1 MSNTYIQEAFRQ
13 FYLTEDAEEF
23 SLNVSGPDDSAS
35 FLDIINS
42 AEDDET
48 ISDVYDLEA
57 EAKEDLKQSYIG
69 KVILDCNVCHSN
81 VFFDK
86 ADVTEDESGL
96 VCKDIECPYCMS
108 NEGYT
113 IIGEVK
119 PFAEEGS
126 EELEEPIEDTLDKED
141 ILSGDESEE
150 ILDDEESIDIDNEVA
165 NEDDIDL
172 EDEDDDLDESLTEAF
187 LEGQNVYI
195 KPDKRFGRIKSHIKD
210 DLYEVETYD
219 GEDNNLPDRVD
230 TYYASDLELNES
242 LSLSDVA
249 KLKGKSILRR
259 REGHDG
265 CKRILGRNNTELSGD
280 KDLHESLNE
289 SIENELVKG
298 NTYTCVDGLD
308 GKYEYI
314 GKVEYPEFGEL
325 FKFKPL
331 DSAAKETTQEMS
343 DEMGL
348 TYDGFAYMTD
358 ETVFYTF
365 LDSEDEDEELEEEYL
380 KSSEKLDP
388 SKELSEGAKLD
399 KVKELDGN
407 DSISGEET
415 PIDGTQGEGLKSND
429 EIRGPKY
436 KEFKEAC
443 EKPLKEQQGKV
454 DDREFKICS
463 DKDGEICKVTGEGEA
478 KKTIAEFKKQD
489 KKSGRKGTKYTYQEI
504 TNESLSESIEDVS
517 ITTDDETMTMST
529 KEDGGVVVETS
540 PKEEIDTIE
549 SDILNGDEMIAPLEP
564 ETKAE
569 IEDNIDADD
578 EAEDALEDDLFEE
591 EPIDEMPVDEEPVE
605 DIEDFDN
612 ESFDELGESYLRR
625 CYENVNSYETSKIS
639 QQADGSYLI
648 EGRIGFDSGNVKNTQ
663 FVFNKNTDSQ
673 GKLKLEGYNNQISKG
688 KKTFKLNC
696 SVEDKTIVC
705 ESLNYNYKGKN
716 DLDESV
722 RVYGTVKRKVK

>member
-141 ILSGDESEE
+141 ILSDDESEE
-150 ILDDEESIDIDNEVA
+150 IIDDEESIDIDNEVA

-172 EDEDDDLDESLTEAF
+172 EDED
-187 LEGQNVYI
+187 
-195 KPDKRFGRIKSHIKD
+195 
-210 DLYEVETYD
+210 
-219 GEDNNLPDRVD
+219 
-230 TYYASDLELNES
+230 
-242 LSLSDVA
+242 
-249 KLKGKSILRR
+249 
-259 REGHDG
+259 
-265 CKRILGRNNTELSGD
+265 
-280 KDLHESLNE
+280 
-289 SIENELVKG
+289 
-298 NTYTCVDGLD
+298 
-308 GKYEYI
+308 
-314 GKVEYPEFGEL
+314 
-325 FKFKPL
+325 
-331 DSAAKETTQEMS
+331 
-343 DEMGL
+343 
-348 TYDGFAYMTD
+348 
-358 ETVFYTF
+358 
-365 LDSEDEDEELEEEYL
+365 EDEELEEEYL
-380 KSSEKLDP
+380 KSSEKLNP

-407 DSISGEET
+407 DSISGKET

-454 DDREFKICS
+454 DGREFKICS

-489 KKSGRKGTKYTYQEI
+489 KKSGRKGTKYTYKEI

-529 KEDGGVVVETS
+529 KEDGGIVVETS

-569 IEDNIDADD
+569 IEDNIEADD
-578 EAEDALEDDLFEE
+578 EAEDALEDDLFED
-591 EPIDEMPVDEEPVE
+591 EPIDEVPVDEEPVE

-716 DLDESV
+716 NLDESV

>member
-1 MSNTYIQEAFRQ
+1 MSDTYIQEAFRQ

-141 ILSGDESEE
+141 ILSDDESEE

-172 EDEDDDLDESLTEAF
+172 EDED
-187 LEGQNVYI
+187 
-195 KPDKRFGRIKSHIKD
+195 
-210 DLYEVETYD
+210 
-219 GEDNNLPDRVD
+219 
-230 TYYASDLELNES
+230 
-242 LSLSDVA
+242 
-249 KLKGKSILRR
+249 
-259 REGHDG
+259 
-265 CKRILGRNNTELSGD
+265 
-280 KDLHESLNE
+280 
-289 SIENELVKG
+289 
-298 NTYTCVDGLD
+298 
-308 GKYEYI
+308 
-314 GKVEYPEFGEL
+314 
-325 FKFKPL
+325 
-331 DSAAKETTQEMS
+331 
-343 DEMGL
+343 
-348 TYDGFAYMTD
+348 
-358 ETVFYTF
+358 
-365 LDSEDEDEELEEEYL
+365 EDEDEELEEEYL
-380 KSSEKLDP
+380 KSSEKLNP

-415 PIDGTQGEGLKSND
+415 PIDGTQGKGLKSND

-489 KKSGRKGTKYTYQEI
+489 KKSGRKGTKYTYKEI

-517 ITTDDETMTMST
+517 ITTNDETMTMST
-529 KEDGGVVVETS
+529 KEDGGIVVETS

-564 ETKAE
+564 ETRAE
-569 IEDNIDADD
+569 IEDNIEADD
-578 EAEDALEDDLFEE
+578 EAEDALEGDLFEE
-591 EPIDEMPVDEEPVE
+591 EPIDEVPVDEEPGE

-663 FVFNKNTDSQ
+663 FVFNKNTDSK

>member
-86 ADVTEDESGL
+86 ADVAEDESGL

-141 ILSGDESEE
+141 ILSDDESEE

-172 EDEDDDLDESLTEAF
+172 EDED
-187 LEGQNVYI
+187 
-195 KPDKRFGRIKSHIKD
+195 
-210 DLYEVETYD
+210 
-219 GEDNNLPDRVD
+219 
-230 TYYASDLELNES
+230 
-242 LSLSDVA
+242 
-249 KLKGKSILRR
+249 
-259 REGHDG
+259 
-265 CKRILGRNNTELSGD
+265 
-280 KDLHESLNE
+280 
-289 SIENELVKG
+289 
-298 NTYTCVDGLD
+298 
-308 GKYEYI
+308 
-314 GKVEYPEFGEL
+314 
-325 FKFKPL
+325 
-331 DSAAKETTQEMS
+331 
-343 DEMGL
+343 
-348 TYDGFAYMTD
+348 
-358 ETVFYTF
+358 
-365 LDSEDEDEELEEEYL
+365 EDEDEELEEEYL
-380 KSSEKLDP
+380 KSSEKLNP

-415 PIDGTQGEGLKSND
+415 PIDGTKGEGLKSND

-489 KKSGRKGTKYTYQEI
+489 KKSGRKGTKYTYKEI

-517 ITTDDETMTMST
+517 ITTNDETMTMST

-569 IEDNIDADD
+569 IEDNIEADD

-591 EPIDEMPVDEEPVE
+591 EPIDEVPVDEEPVE

-639 QQADGSYLI
+639 QQSDGSYLI

-663 FVFNKNTDSQ
+663 FVFNKNTDSK

>member
-35 FLDIINS
+35 FLDIINNT
-42 AEDDET
+42 EDDET

-141 ILSGDESEE
+141 ILSDDESEE
-150 ILDDEESIDIDNEVA
+150 ILDDEESIDIDNEIT

-172 EDEDDDLDESLTEAF
+172 ED
-187 LEGQNVYI
+187 
-195 KPDKRFGRIKSHIKD
+195 
-210 DLYEVETYD
+210 
-219 GEDNNLPDRVD
+219 
-230 TYYASDLELNES
+230 
-242 LSLSDVA
+242 
-249 KLKGKSILRR
+249 
-259 REGHDG
+259 
-265 CKRILGRNNTELSGD
+265 
-280 KDLHESLNE
+280 
-289 SIENELVKG
+289 
-298 NTYTCVDGLD
+298 
-308 GKYEYI
+308 
-314 GKVEYPEFGEL
+314 
-325 FKFKPL
+325 
-331 DSAAKETTQEMS
+331 
-343 DEMGL
+343 
-348 TYDGFAYMTD
+348 
-358 ETVFYTF
+358 
-365 LDSEDEDEELEEEYL
+365 EDEDEELEEEYL
-380 KSSEKLDP
+380 KSSEKLNP

-489 KKSGRKGTKYTYQEI
+489 KKSGRKGTKYTYKEI

-578 EAEDALEDDLFEE
+578 KAEDALEDDLFEE

-605 DIEDFDN
+605 DIEDFDS

-639 QQADGSYLI
+639 QQVDGSYLI

>member
-86 ADVTEDESGL
+86 ADVSEDESGL

-141 ILSGDESEE
+141 ILSDDESEE
-150 ILDDEESIDIDNEVA
+150 ILNDEESIDIDNEVA

-172 EDEDDDLDESLTEAF
+172 EDEDDDLD
-187 LEGQNVYI
+187 
-195 KPDKRFGRIKSHIKD
+195 
-210 DLYEVETYD
+210 
-219 GEDNNLPDRVD
+219 
-230 TYYASDLELNES
+230 
-242 LSLSDVA
+242 
-249 KLKGKSILRR
+249 
-259 REGHDG
+259 
-265 CKRILGRNNTELSGD
+265 
-280 KDLHESLNE
+280 ESLNE

-489 KKSGRKGTKYTYQEI
+489 KKSGRKGTKYTYKEI

-517 ITTDDETMTMST
+517 ITTNDETMTMST
-529 KEDGGVVVETS
+529 KEDGGIVVETS

-569 IEDNIDADD
+569 IEDNIEADD

-591 EPIDEMPVDEEPVE
+591 EPIDEEPVE

>member
-141 ILSGDESEE
+141 ILSDDESEE

-172 EDEDDDLDESLTEAF
+172 EDED
-187 LEGQNVYI
+187 
-195 KPDKRFGRIKSHIKD
+195 
-210 DLYEVETYD
+210 
-219 GEDNNLPDRVD
+219 
-230 TYYASDLELNES
+230 
-242 LSLSDVA
+242 
-249 KLKGKSILRR
+249 
-259 REGHDG
+259 
-265 CKRILGRNNTELSGD
+265 
-280 KDLHESLNE
+280 
-289 SIENELVKG
+289 
-298 NTYTCVDGLD
+298 
-308 GKYEYI
+308 
-314 GKVEYPEFGEL
+314 
-325 FKFKPL
+325 
-331 DSAAKETTQEMS
+331 
-343 DEMGL
+343 
-348 TYDGFAYMTD
+348 
-358 ETVFYTF
+358 
-365 LDSEDEDEELEEEYL
+365 EDEDEELEEEYL
-380 KSSEKLDP
+380 KSSEKLNP

-489 KKSGRKGTKYTYQEI
+489 KKSGRKGTKYTYKEI

-517 ITTDDETMTMST
+517 ITTNDETMTMST
-529 KEDGGVVVETS
+529 KEDGGIVVETS

-578 EAEDALEDDLFEE
+578 EAEDALEDDLFED
-591 EPIDEMPVDEEPVE
+591 EPIDEVPVDEEPVE
-605 DIEDFDN
+605 DIEDFDS

-722 RVYGTVKRKVK
+722 RVYGTVKRKVN

>member
-141 ILSGDESEE
+141 ILSDDESEE

-172 EDEDDDLDESLTEAF
+172 ED
-187 LEGQNVYI
+187 
-195 KPDKRFGRIKSHIKD
+195 
-210 DLYEVETYD
+210 
-219 GEDNNLPDRVD
+219 
-230 TYYASDLELNES
+230 
-242 LSLSDVA
+242 
-249 KLKGKSILRR
+249 
-259 REGHDG
+259 
-265 CKRILGRNNTELSGD
+265 
-280 KDLHESLNE
+280 
-289 SIENELVKG
+289 
-298 NTYTCVDGLD
+298 
-308 GKYEYI
+308 
-314 GKVEYPEFGEL
+314 
-325 FKFKPL
+325 
-331 DSAAKETTQEMS
+331 
-343 DEMGL
+343 
-348 TYDGFAYMTD
+348 
-358 ETVFYTF
+358 
-365 LDSEDEDEELEEEYL
+365 EDEDEELEEEYL

-415 PIDGTQGEGLKSND
+415 PIDGTQGKGLKSND

-569 IEDNIDADD
+569 IEDNIEADD
-578 EAEDALEDDLFEE
+578 EAEDVLEDDLFEE
-591 EPIDEMPVDEEPVE
+591 EPIDEVPVDEEPVE

-663 FVFNKNTDSQ
+663 FVFNKNTDSK

>member
-86 ADVTEDESGL
+86 ADVAEDENGL

-141 ILSGDESEE
+141 ILSDDDSEE
-150 ILDDEESIDIDNEVA
+150 ILDDEESIDIDNEIT

-172 EDEDDDLDESLTEAF
+172 ED
-187 LEGQNVYI
+187 
-195 KPDKRFGRIKSHIKD
+195 
-210 DLYEVETYD
+210 
-219 GEDNNLPDRVD
+219 
-230 TYYASDLELNES
+230 
-242 LSLSDVA
+242 
-249 KLKGKSILRR
+249 
-259 REGHDG
+259 
-265 CKRILGRNNTELSGD
+265 
-280 KDLHESLNE
+280 
-289 SIENELVKG
+289 
-298 NTYTCVDGLD
+298 
-308 GKYEYI
+308 
-314 GKVEYPEFGEL
+314 
-325 FKFKPL
+325 
-331 DSAAKETTQEMS
+331 
-343 DEMGL
+343 
-348 TYDGFAYMTD
+348 
-358 ETVFYTF
+358 
-365 LDSEDEDEELEEEYL
+365 EDEDEELEEEYL

-663 FVFNKNTDSQ
+663 FIFNKNTDSQ

>member
-1 MSNTYIQEAFRQ
+1 MSDTYIQEAFRQ

-141 ILSGDESEE
+141 ILSDDESEE

-172 EDEDDDLDESLTEAF
+172 EDED
-187 LEGQNVYI
+187 
-195 KPDKRFGRIKSHIKD
+195 
-210 DLYEVETYD
+210 
-219 GEDNNLPDRVD
+219 
-230 TYYASDLELNES
+230 
-242 LSLSDVA
+242 
-249 KLKGKSILRR
+249 
-259 REGHDG
+259 
-265 CKRILGRNNTELSGD
+265 
-280 KDLHESLNE
+280 
-289 SIENELVKG
+289 
-298 NTYTCVDGLD
+298 
-308 GKYEYI
+308 
-314 GKVEYPEFGEL
+314 
-325 FKFKPL
+325 
-331 DSAAKETTQEMS
+331 
-343 DEMGL
+343 
-348 TYDGFAYMTD
+348 
-358 ETVFYTF
+358 
-365 LDSEDEDEELEEEYL
+365 EDEELEEEYL
-380 KSSEKLDP
+380 KSSEKLNP

-478 KKTIAEFKKQD
+478 KKTIAEFKRQD
-489 KKSGRKGTKYTYQEI
+489 KKSGRKGTKYTYKEI
-504 TNESLSESIEDVS
+504 TNESLAESIEDVS
-517 ITTDDETMTMST
+517 ITTNDETMTMST

-569 IEDNIDADD
+569 IEDNIEADD
-578 EAEDALEDDLFEE
+578 EAEDTLEDDLFEE
-591 EPIDEMPVDEEPVE
+591 EPVDEVPVDEEPVE
-605 DIEDFDN
+605 DIEDFDS

-639 QQADGSYLI
+639 QQVDGSYLI

>member
-86 ADVTEDESGL
+86 ADVAEDESGL

-141 ILSGDESEE
+141 ILSDDESEE
-150 ILDDEESIDIDNEVA
+150 IIDDEESIDIDNEIT

-172 EDEDDDLDESLTEAF
+172 ED
-187 LEGQNVYI
+187 
-195 KPDKRFGRIKSHIKD
+195 
-210 DLYEVETYD
+210 
-219 GEDNNLPDRVD
+219 
-230 TYYASDLELNES
+230 
-242 LSLSDVA
+242 
-249 KLKGKSILRR
+249 
-259 REGHDG
+259 
-265 CKRILGRNNTELSGD
+265 
-280 KDLHESLNE
+280 
-289 SIENELVKG
+289 
-298 NTYTCVDGLD
+298 
-308 GKYEYI
+308 
-314 GKVEYPEFGEL
+314 
-325 FKFKPL
+325 
-331 DSAAKETTQEMS
+331 
-343 DEMGL
+343 
-348 TYDGFAYMTD
+348 
-358 ETVFYTF
+358 
-365 LDSEDEDEELEEEYL
+365 EDEDEELEEEYL

-407 DSISGEET
+407 DLISGEET

-489 KKSGRKGTKYTYQEI
+489 KKSGRKGTKYTYKEI

-529 KEDGGVVVETS
+529 KEDGGIVVETS

-549 SDILNGDEMIAPLEP
+549 SDMLNGDEMIAPLEP
-564 ETKAE
+564 ETRAE
-569 IEDNIDADD
+569 IEDNIEADD

-591 EPIDEMPVDEEPVE
+591 EPIDEVPVDEEPVE

-663 FVFNKNTDSQ
+663 FVFNKNTDSK

>member
-1 MSNTYIQEAFRQ
+1 MSNTYIQEAFKQ

-23 SLNVSGPDDSAS
+23 SLSVSGPEDSES
-35 FLDIINS
+35 FLDIIND

-96 VCKDIECPYCMS
+96 VCKEIECPYCMS

-126 EELEEPIEDTLDKED
+126 EEIP
-141 ILSGDESEE
+141 
-150 ILDDEESIDIDNEVA
+150 
-165 NEDDIDL
+165 EDDIDL
-172 EDEDDDLDESLTEAF
+172 DVDLEDNEEVEEPIEIESEEDGYDEKEDDDLDESLTEAF

-219 GEDNNLPDRVD
+219 GEDKNLPDRVD

-242 LSLSDVA
+242 LSLSGVA
-249 KLKGKSILRR
+249 KLKGKSTLRR
-259 REGHDG
+259 RDEHDG
-265 CKRILGRNNTELSGD
+265 CKCILGRNNTELSGD

-298 NTYTCVDGLD
+298 NTYTCVDELD

-348 TYDGFAYMTD
+348 TYDGFAYMTE

-365 LDSEDEDEELEEEYL
+365 LDSEDDLDASVKNSVMTPEEARKYWDA
-380 KSSEKLDP
+380 EKDNDP
-388 SKELSEGAKLD
+388 SLAYFDNFKDWYDES
-399 KVKELDGN
+399 VKNGYIIN
-407 DSISGEET
+407 
-415 PIDGTQGEGLKSND
+415 
-429 EIRGPKY
+429 
-436 KEFKEAC
+436 
-443 EKPLKEQQGKV
+443 
-454 DDREFKICS
+454 
-463 DKDGEICKVTGEGEA
+463 
-478 KKTIAEFKKQD
+478 
-489 KKSGRKGTKYTYQEI
+489 
-504 TNESLSESIEDVS
+504 ESIENVS
-517 ITTDDETMTMST
+517 ITTDDETMLMST

-540 PKEEIDTIE
+540 PKEEIDNIE
-549 SDILNGDEMIAPLEP
+549 SDMAGGDEMIAPLEP
-564 ETKAE
+564 ETESE
-569 IEDNIDADD
+569 IKDNIEADA
-578 EAEDALEDDLFEE
+578 EVEDKLEDDLFSEE
-591 EPIDEMPVDEEPVE
+591 PVDEETTEEEPAE
-605 DIEDFDN
+605 DIEDFDD

-639 QQADGSYLI
+639 EQSDGSYLI
-648 EGRIGFDSGNVKNTQ
+648 EGKIGFDSGNIKDTQ
-663 FVFNKNTDSQ
+663 FVFNKKIDSQ

-696 SVEDKTIVC
+696 SVKDKTIVC

-716 DLDESV
+716 DLNESV
-722 RVYGTVKRKVK
+722 RVYGTVKRKVR

>member
-86 ADVTEDESGL
+86 ADVAEDESGL

-141 ILSGDESEE
+141 ILSDDESEE
-150 ILDDEESIDIDNEVA
+150 IIDDEESIDIDNEIT

-172 EDEDDDLDESLTEAF
+172 ED
-187 LEGQNVYI
+187 
-195 KPDKRFGRIKSHIKD
+195 
-210 DLYEVETYD
+210 
-219 GEDNNLPDRVD
+219 
-230 TYYASDLELNES
+230 
-242 LSLSDVA
+242 
-249 KLKGKSILRR
+249 
-259 REGHDG
+259 
-265 CKRILGRNNTELSGD
+265 
-280 KDLHESLNE
+280 
-289 SIENELVKG
+289 
-298 NTYTCVDGLD
+298 
-308 GKYEYI
+308 
-314 GKVEYPEFGEL
+314 
-325 FKFKPL
+325 
-331 DSAAKETTQEMS
+331 
-343 DEMGL
+343 
-348 TYDGFAYMTD
+348 
-358 ETVFYTF
+358 
-365 LDSEDEDEELEEEYL
+365 EDEDEELEEEYL

-407 DSISGEET
+407 DLISGEET

-489 KKSGRKGTKYTYQEI
+489 KKSGRKGTKYTYKEI

-529 KEDGGVVVETS
+529 KEDGGIVVETS

-549 SDILNGDEMIAPLEP
+549 SDMLNGDEMIAPLEP
-564 ETKAE
+564 ETRAE
-569 IEDNIDADD
+569 IEDNIEADD

-591 EPIDEMPVDEEPVE
+591 EPIDEVPVDEEPVE

-639 QQADGSYLI
+639 QQSDGSYLI

-663 FVFNKNTDSQ
+663 FVFNKNTDSK

>member
-141 ILSGDESEE
+141 ILSDDESEE
-150 ILDDEESIDIDNEVA
+150 ILNDEESIDIDNEVA

-172 EDEDDDLDESLTEAF
+172 EDED
-187 LEGQNVYI
+187 
-195 KPDKRFGRIKSHIKD
+195 
-210 DLYEVETYD
+210 
-219 GEDNNLPDRVD
+219 
-230 TYYASDLELNES
+230 
-242 LSLSDVA
+242 
-249 KLKGKSILRR
+249 
-259 REGHDG
+259 
-265 CKRILGRNNTELSGD
+265 
-280 KDLHESLNE
+280 
-289 SIENELVKG
+289 
-298 NTYTCVDGLD
+298 
-308 GKYEYI
+308 
-314 GKVEYPEFGEL
+314 
-325 FKFKPL
+325 
-331 DSAAKETTQEMS
+331 
-343 DEMGL
+343 
-348 TYDGFAYMTD
+348 
-358 ETVFYTF
+358 
-365 LDSEDEDEELEEEYL
+365 EDEELEEEYL
-380 KSSEKLDP
+380 KSSEKLNP

-443 EKPLKEQQGKV
+443 EK
-454 DDREFKICS
+454 
-463 DKDGEICKVTGEGEA
+463 
-478 KKTIAEFKKQD
+478 TIKRATR
-489 KKSGRKGTKYTYQEI
+489 KS
-504 TNESLSESIEDVS
+504 
-517 ITTDDETMTMST
+517 
-529 KEDGGVVVETS
+529 
-540 PKEEIDTIE
+540 
-549 SDILNGDEMIAPLEP
+549 
-564 ETKAE
+564 
-569 IEDNIDADD
+569 
-578 EAEDALEDDLFEE
+578 
-591 EPIDEMPVDEEPVE
+591 
-605 DIEDFDN
+605 
-612 ESFDELGESYLRR
+612 
-625 CYENVNSYETSKIS
+625 
-639 QQADGSYLI
+639 
-648 EGRIGFDSGNVKNTQ
+648 
-663 FVFNKNTDSQ
+663 
-673 GKLKLEGYNNQISKG
+673 
-688 KKTFKLNC
+688 
-696 SVEDKTIVC
+696 
-705 ESLNYNYKGKN
+705 
-716 DLDESV
+716 
-722 RVYGTVKRKVK
+722 

>member
-141 ILSGDESEE
+141 ILSDDESEE
-150 ILDDEESIDIDNEVA
+150 IIDDEESIDIDNEIT

-172 EDEDDDLDESLTEAF
+172 
-187 LEGQNVYI
+187 
-195 KPDKRFGRIKSHIKD
+195 
-210 DLYEVETYD
+210 
-219 GEDNNLPDRVD
+219 
-230 TYYASDLELNES
+230 
-242 LSLSDVA
+242 
-249 KLKGKSILRR
+249 
-259 REGHDG
+259 
-265 CKRILGRNNTELSGD
+265 
-280 KDLHESLNE
+280 
-289 SIENELVKG
+289 
-298 NTYTCVDGLD
+298 
-308 GKYEYI
+308 
-314 GKVEYPEFGEL
+314 
-325 FKFKPL
+325 
-331 DSAAKETTQEMS
+331 
-343 DEMGL
+343 
-348 TYDGFAYMTD
+348 
-358 ETVFYTF
+358 
-365 LDSEDEDEELEEEYL
+365 EDEDEELEEEYL

-429 EIRGPKY
+429 EIRGTKY

-454 DDREFKICS
+454 DGREFKICS

-489 KKSGRKGTKYTYQEI
+489 KKSGRKGTKYTYKEI
-504 TNESLSESIEDVS
+504 TNESLAESIEDVS

-569 IEDNIDADD
+569 IEDNIEADD
-578 EAEDALEDDLFEE
+578 EAEDTLEDDLFEE
-591 EPIDEMPVDEEPVE
+591 EPIDEVPVDEEPVE

-716 DLDESV
+716 DLNESV

>member
-141 ILSGDESEE
+141 ILSDDESEE
-150 ILDDEESIDIDNEVA
+150 ILNDEESIDIDNEVA

-172 EDEDDDLDESLTEAF
+172 EDED
-187 LEGQNVYI
+187 
-195 KPDKRFGRIKSHIKD
+195 
-210 DLYEVETYD
+210 
-219 GEDNNLPDRVD
+219 
-230 TYYASDLELNES
+230 
-242 LSLSDVA
+242 
-249 KLKGKSILRR
+249 
-259 REGHDG
+259 
-265 CKRILGRNNTELSGD
+265 
-280 KDLHESLNE
+280 
-289 SIENELVKG
+289 
-298 NTYTCVDGLD
+298 
-308 GKYEYI
+308 
-314 GKVEYPEFGEL
+314 
-325 FKFKPL
+325 
-331 DSAAKETTQEMS
+331 
-343 DEMGL
+343 
-348 TYDGFAYMTD
+348 
-358 ETVFYTF
+358 
-365 LDSEDEDEELEEEYL
+365 EDEELEEEYL
-380 KSSEKLDP
+380 KSSEKLNP

-478 KKTIAEFKKQD
+478 KKTIAEFKRQD
-489 KKSGRKGTKYTYQEI
+489 KKSGRKGTKYTYKEI
-504 TNESLSESIEDVS
+504 TNESLAESIEDVS

-564 ETKAE
+564 ETKVE
-569 IEDNIDADD
+569 IEDNIEADD
-578 EAEDALEDDLFEE
+578 EAEDTLEDDLFEE
-591 EPIDEMPVDEEPVE
+591 EPVDEVPIDEEPVE
-605 DIEDFDN
+605 DIEDFDS

>member
-141 ILSGDESEE
+141 ILSDDESEE
-150 ILDDEESIDIDNEVA
+150 ILDDEESIDIDNEIT

-172 EDEDDDLDESLTEAF
+172 ED
-187 LEGQNVYI
+187 
-195 KPDKRFGRIKSHIKD
+195 
-210 DLYEVETYD
+210 
-219 GEDNNLPDRVD
+219 
-230 TYYASDLELNES
+230 
-242 LSLSDVA
+242 
-249 KLKGKSILRR
+249 
-259 REGHDG
+259 
-265 CKRILGRNNTELSGD
+265 
-280 KDLHESLNE
+280 
-289 SIENELVKG
+289 
-298 NTYTCVDGLD
+298 
-308 GKYEYI
+308 
-314 GKVEYPEFGEL
+314 
-325 FKFKPL
+325 
-331 DSAAKETTQEMS
+331 
-343 DEMGL
+343 
-348 TYDGFAYMTD
+348 
-358 ETVFYTF
+358 
-365 LDSEDEDEELEEEYL
+365 EDEDEELEEEYL

-564 ETKAE
+564 ETRAE

>member
-141 ILSGDESEE
+141 ILSDDESEE
-150 ILDDEESIDIDNEVA
+150 IIDDEESIDIDNEVA

-172 EDEDDDLDESLTEAF
+172 EDED
-187 LEGQNVYI
+187 
-195 KPDKRFGRIKSHIKD
+195 
-210 DLYEVETYD
+210 
-219 GEDNNLPDRVD
+219 
-230 TYYASDLELNES
+230 
-242 LSLSDVA
+242 
-249 KLKGKSILRR
+249 
-259 REGHDG
+259 
-265 CKRILGRNNTELSGD
+265 
-280 KDLHESLNE
+280 
-289 SIENELVKG
+289 
-298 NTYTCVDGLD
+298 
-308 GKYEYI
+308 
-314 GKVEYPEFGEL
+314 
-325 FKFKPL
+325 
-331 DSAAKETTQEMS
+331 
-343 DEMGL
+343 
-348 TYDGFAYMTD
+348 
-358 ETVFYTF
+358 
-365 LDSEDEDEELEEEYL
+365 EDEDEELEEEYL
-380 KSSEKLDP
+380 KSSEKLNP

>member
-126 EELEEPIEDTLDKED
+126 EELEEPIEGTLDKED
-141 ILSGDESEE
+141 ILSDDDSEE

-172 EDEDDDLDESLTEAF
+172 EDED
-187 LEGQNVYI
+187 
-195 KPDKRFGRIKSHIKD
+195 
-210 DLYEVETYD
+210 
-219 GEDNNLPDRVD
+219 
-230 TYYASDLELNES
+230 
-242 LSLSDVA
+242 
-249 KLKGKSILRR
+249 
-259 REGHDG
+259 
-265 CKRILGRNNTELSGD
+265 
-280 KDLHESLNE
+280 
-289 SIENELVKG
+289 
-298 NTYTCVDGLD
+298 
-308 GKYEYI
+308 
-314 GKVEYPEFGEL
+314 
-325 FKFKPL
+325 
-331 DSAAKETTQEMS
+331 
-343 DEMGL
+343 
-348 TYDGFAYMTD
+348 
-358 ETVFYTF
+358 
-365 LDSEDEDEELEEEYL
+365 EELEEEYL
-380 KSSEKLDP
+380 KSSEKLNP

-478 KKTIAEFKKQD
+478 KKTVAEFKRQD
-489 KKSGRKGTKYTYQEI
+489 KKSGRKGTKYTYKEI
-504 TNESLSESIEDVS
+504 TNESLAESIEDVS

-564 ETKAE
+564 ETKVE
-569 IEDNIDADD
+569 IEDNIEADD
-578 EAEDALEDDLFEE
+578 EAEDTLEDDLFEE
-591 EPIDEMPVDEEPVE
+591 EPVDEVPVDEEPVE
-605 DIEDFDN
+605 DIEDFDS

-639 QQADGSYLI
+639 QQVDGSYLI

>member
-86 ADVTEDESGL
+86 ADVAEDESGL

-141 ILSGDESEE
+141 ILSDDESEE

-172 EDEDDDLDESLTEAF
+172 EDED
-187 LEGQNVYI
+187 
-195 KPDKRFGRIKSHIKD
+195 
-210 DLYEVETYD
+210 
-219 GEDNNLPDRVD
+219 
-230 TYYASDLELNES
+230 
-242 LSLSDVA
+242 
-249 KLKGKSILRR
+249 
-259 REGHDG
+259 
-265 CKRILGRNNTELSGD
+265 
-280 KDLHESLNE
+280 
-289 SIENELVKG
+289 
-298 NTYTCVDGLD
+298 
-308 GKYEYI
+308 
-314 GKVEYPEFGEL
+314 
-325 FKFKPL
+325 
-331 DSAAKETTQEMS
+331 
-343 DEMGL
+343 
-348 TYDGFAYMTD
+348 
-358 ETVFYTF
+358 
-365 LDSEDEDEELEEEYL
+365 EDEDEELEEEYL
-380 KSSEKLDP
+380 KSSEKLNP

-489 KKSGRKGTKYTYQEI
+489 KKSGRKGTKYTYKEI
-504 TNESLSESIEDVS
+504 TNESLAESIEDVS
-517 ITTDDETMTMST
+517 ITTNDETMTMST
-529 KEDGGVVVETS
+529 KEDGGIVVETS

-564 ETKAE
+564 ETRAE
-569 IEDNIDADD
+569 IEDNIEADD

-591 EPIDEMPVDEEPVE
+591 EPIDEVPVDEEPVE

-639 QQADGSYLI
+639 QQSDGSYLI

-663 FVFNKNTDSQ
+663 FVFNKNTDSK

>member
-86 ADVTEDESGL
+86 ADVAEDESGL

-141 ILSGDESEE
+141 ILSDDESEE

-172 EDEDDDLDESLTEAF
+172 EDED
-187 LEGQNVYI
+187 
-195 KPDKRFGRIKSHIKD
+195 
-210 DLYEVETYD
+210 
-219 GEDNNLPDRVD
+219 
-230 TYYASDLELNES
+230 
-242 LSLSDVA
+242 
-249 KLKGKSILRR
+249 
-259 REGHDG
+259 
-265 CKRILGRNNTELSGD
+265 
-280 KDLHESLNE
+280 
-289 SIENELVKG
+289 
-298 NTYTCVDGLD
+298 
-308 GKYEYI
+308 
-314 GKVEYPEFGEL
+314 
-325 FKFKPL
+325 
-331 DSAAKETTQEMS
+331 
-343 DEMGL
+343 
-348 TYDGFAYMTD
+348 
-358 ETVFYTF
+358 
-365 LDSEDEDEELEEEYL
+365 EDEDEELEEEYL

-415 PIDGTQGEGLKSND
+415 PIDGTKGEGLKSND

-489 KKSGRKGTKYTYQEI
+489 KKSGRKGTKYTYKEI
-504 TNESLSESIEDVS
+504 TNESLAESIEDVS
-517 ITTDDETMTMST
+517 ITTNDETMTMST

-569 IEDNIDADD
+569 IEDNIEADD

-591 EPIDEMPVDEEPVE
+591 EPIDEVPVDEEPVE

-663 FVFNKNTDSQ
+663 FVFNKNTDSK

>member
-141 ILSGDESEE
+141 ILSDDESEE

-172 EDEDDDLDESLTEAF
+172 EDED
-187 LEGQNVYI
+187 
-195 KPDKRFGRIKSHIKD
+195 
-210 DLYEVETYD
+210 
-219 GEDNNLPDRVD
+219 
-230 TYYASDLELNES
+230 
-242 LSLSDVA
+242 
-249 KLKGKSILRR
+249 
-259 REGHDG
+259 
-265 CKRILGRNNTELSGD
+265 
-280 KDLHESLNE
+280 
-289 SIENELVKG
+289 
-298 NTYTCVDGLD
+298 
-308 GKYEYI
+308 
-314 GKVEYPEFGEL
+314 
-325 FKFKPL
+325 
-331 DSAAKETTQEMS
+331 
-343 DEMGL
+343 
-348 TYDGFAYMTD
+348 
-358 ETVFYTF
+358 
-365 LDSEDEDEELEEEYL
+365 EDEDEELEEEYL

-489 KKSGRKGTKYTYQEI
+489 KKSGRKGTKYTYKEI

-564 ETKAE
+564 ETKVE
-569 IEDNIDADD
+569 IEDNIEADD
-578 EAEDALEDDLFEE
+578 EAEDTLEGDLFEE
-591 EPIDEMPVDEEPVE
+591 EPIDEVPVDEEPVE

-722 RVYGTVKRKVK
+722 RVYGTVKRKVIK

>member
-86 ADVTEDESGL
+86 ADVAEDESGL

-141 ILSGDESEE
+141 ILSDDESEE

-172 EDEDDDLDESLTEAF
+172 EDED
-187 LEGQNVYI
+187 
-195 KPDKRFGRIKSHIKD
+195 
-210 DLYEVETYD
+210 
-219 GEDNNLPDRVD
+219 
-230 TYYASDLELNES
+230 
-242 LSLSDVA
+242 
-249 KLKGKSILRR
+249 
-259 REGHDG
+259 
-265 CKRILGRNNTELSGD
+265 
-280 KDLHESLNE
+280 
-289 SIENELVKG
+289 
-298 NTYTCVDGLD
+298 
-308 GKYEYI
+308 
-314 GKVEYPEFGEL
+314 
-325 FKFKPL
+325 
-331 DSAAKETTQEMS
+331 
-343 DEMGL
+343 
-348 TYDGFAYMTD
+348 
-358 ETVFYTF
+358 
-365 LDSEDEDEELEEEYL
+365 EDEDEELEEEYL

-415 PIDGTQGEGLKSND
+415 PIDGTKGEGLKSND

-489 KKSGRKGTKYTYQEI
+489 KKSGRKGTKYTYKEI

-517 ITTDDETMTMST
+517 ITTNDETMTMST
-529 KEDGGVVVETS
+529 KEDGGIVVETS

-569 IEDNIDADD
+569 IEDNIEADD
-578 EAEDALEDDLFEE
+578 EAEDVLEDDLFEE
-591 EPIDEMPVDEEPVE
+591 EPIDEVPVDEEPVE

>member
-141 ILSGDESEE
+141 ILSDDESEE

-172 EDEDDDLDESLTEAF
+172 EDED
-187 LEGQNVYI
+187 
-195 KPDKRFGRIKSHIKD
+195 
-210 DLYEVETYD
+210 
-219 GEDNNLPDRVD
+219 
-230 TYYASDLELNES
+230 
-242 LSLSDVA
+242 
-249 KLKGKSILRR
+249 
-259 REGHDG
+259 
-265 CKRILGRNNTELSGD
+265 
-280 KDLHESLNE
+280 
-289 SIENELVKG
+289 
-298 NTYTCVDGLD
+298 
-308 GKYEYI
+308 
-314 GKVEYPEFGEL
+314 
-325 FKFKPL
+325 
-331 DSAAKETTQEMS
+331 
-343 DEMGL
+343 
-348 TYDGFAYMTD
+348 
-358 ETVFYTF
+358 
-365 LDSEDEDEELEEEYL
+365 EDEDEELEEEYL
-380 KSSEKLDP
+380 KSSEKLNP

-415 PIDGTQGEGLKSND
+415 PIDGTKGEGLKSND

-489 KKSGRKGTKYTYQEI
+489 KKSGRKGTKYTYKEI

-517 ITTDDETMTMST
+517 ITTNDETMTMST

-564 ETKAE
+564 ETRAE
-569 IEDNIDADD
+569 IEDNIEADD

-591 EPIDEMPVDEEPVE
+591 EPIDEVPVDEEPVE

-663 FVFNKNTDSQ
+663 FVFNKNTDSK

-722 RVYGTVKRKVK
+722 RVYGTVKRKVIK

>member
-141 ILSGDESEE
+141 ILSDDDSEE

-172 EDEDDDLDESLTEAF
+172 ED
-187 LEGQNVYI
+187 
-195 KPDKRFGRIKSHIKD
+195 
-210 DLYEVETYD
+210 
-219 GEDNNLPDRVD
+219 
-230 TYYASDLELNES
+230 
-242 LSLSDVA
+242 
-249 KLKGKSILRR
+249 
-259 REGHDG
+259 
-265 CKRILGRNNTELSGD
+265 
-280 KDLHESLNE
+280 
-289 SIENELVKG
+289 
-298 NTYTCVDGLD
+298 
-308 GKYEYI
+308 
-314 GKVEYPEFGEL
+314 
-325 FKFKPL
+325 
-331 DSAAKETTQEMS
+331 
-343 DEMGL
+343 
-348 TYDGFAYMTD
+348 
-358 ETVFYTF
+358 
-365 LDSEDEDEELEEEYL
+365 EDEDEELEEEYL

-443 EKPLKEQQGKV
+443 EKPLKEQQGKA

-489 KKSGRKGTKYTYQEI
+489 KKSGRKGTKYTYKEI

-517 ITTDDETMTMST
+517 ITTNDETMTMST

-564 ETKAE
+564 ETKVE
-569 IEDNIDADD
+569 IEDNIEADD
-578 EAEDALEDDLFEE
+578 EAEDTLEDDLFEE
-591 EPIDEMPVDEEPVE
+591 EPVDEVPVDEEPVE
-605 DIEDFDN
+605 DIEDFDS

-639 QQADGSYLI
+639 QQVDGSYLI